1 MCFLF
6 DWLIVKKRGVPLHEK
21 QQMDDDNY
29 IPNQHLYLLTKTILN
44 SAMVFRIWW
53 DENS

>member
-21 QQMDDDNY
+21 QQMDDDKLY
-29 IPNQHLYLLTKTILN
+29 TKPAPLSFNQDNIEQRHG
-44 SAMVFRIWW
+44 V
-53 DENS
+53 